1 MGYWGYLK
9 RVGFIKKEEKAKG
22 MIQKRLAETKMEALQ
37 SQMNPHFIFNAMN
50 SIQNYII
57 DHNIDEA
64 LHYMGAFS
72 KLIRQTLNHSSKS
85 SIPLSD
91 EITYLNTYITL
102 ENNRFNEKI
111 NVTIVVDEA
120 VDADAIEIPP
130 MLIQPF
136 VENVFV
142 HAFDHQSVNPTLT
155 IHFSVNETYLVVTIT
170 DNGKGMGNSPLQK
183 LHHSKG
189 IVLVKER
196 LALFEGHTN
205 DPIVILSEPGK
216 GTTIQINIAL

>member
-1 MGYWGYLK
+1 M
-9 RVGFIKKEEKAKG
+9 IKNQEKAKG
-22 MIQKRLAETKMEALQ
+22 MVQRRLSETKMEALQ

-91 EITYLNTYITL
+91 EIIYLNTYITL
-102 ENNRFNEKI
+102 ENNRFNNKI
-111 NVTIVVDEA
+111 GVQITIDEA
-120 VDADAIEIPP
+120 VDADGIEIPP

-142 HAFDHQSVNPTLT
+142 HAFDHQSIKPSLE
-155 IHFSVNETYLVVTIT
+155 IHFYIAGDYLVATIT
-170 DNGKGMGNSPLQK
+170 DNGKGMGGAPLQK
-183 LHHSKG
+183 LNESKG
-189 IVLVKER
+189 IMLVKER
-196 LALFEGHTN
+196 LALFDAHN
-205 DPIVILSEPGK
+205 SNPIAITSELGG
-216 GTTIQINIAL
+216 GTKVQINIAL